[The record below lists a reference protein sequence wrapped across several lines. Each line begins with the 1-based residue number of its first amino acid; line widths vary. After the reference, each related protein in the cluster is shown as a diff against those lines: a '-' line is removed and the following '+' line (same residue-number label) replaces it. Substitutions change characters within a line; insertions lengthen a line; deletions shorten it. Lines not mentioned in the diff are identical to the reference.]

1 MTKVQRNPLNE
12 NIMAGDKLGDILIIE
27 DNRDTQILLKYLLAS
42 EYNLV
47 IIGDFNQAI
56 EISSQSHFD
65 LLLVDIN
72 LGEERTGVDLLN
84 ILRETEPYRNVPMI
98 AITAYAMPGDYQR
111 FLNIGFNAYISK
123 PFTRMDLINTIKN
136 FIPKSYEE

>member
-1 MTKVQRNPLNE
+1 MNSER
-12 NIMAGDKLGDILIIE
+12 LGDILIIE
-27 DNRDTQILLKYLLAS
+27 DNRDTQILLRYLLGA
-42 EYNLV
+42 EYNLEIV
-47 IIGDFNQAI
+47 GEFNKAI
-56 EISSQSHFD
+56 ELAGSSNFD

-111 FLNIGFNAYISK
+111 FLSIGFDAYISK
-123 PFTRMDLINTIKN
+123 PFTRLDLIDAIKD
-136 FIPKSYEE
+136 FIPNTHNE